1 MKKYLLS
8 ASIVFLLASCAQ
20 PPAKIGRPSKSEP
33 STVST
38 DSPEGISSE
47 SAEIGIVPLTPKI
60 KSFDWSVPMKP
71 LVENMSQTKDLPNGS
86 VLLVDTVKNNT
97 NGLLQIEKAT
107 ESLLHILSSNNTFF
121 LISANQLAKAKTAL
135 GISKQDNLSSR
146 SKAIALGRYLK
157 AEYVLYTDVSDDI
170 QSPVINMELMLVKTG
185 EIIWSDNIAMT
196 LAP

>member
-1 MKKYLLS
+1 MKKYFLS
-8 ASIVFLLASCAQ
+8 AFIVFLLASCAQ
-20 PPAKIGRPSKSEP
+20 PPAKTGRPSKSEP

-38 DSPEGISSE
+38 DSPEGSSSE

-121 LISANQLAKAKTAL
+121 LISSQSTGGRPKPSTRESHRKITSAHVVRRLL
-135 GISKQDNLSSR
+135 WS
-146 SKAIALGRYLK
+146 RYLK
-157 AEYVLYTDVSDDI
+157 DGVCALYGC
-170 QSPVINMELMLVKTG
+170 Q
-185 EIIWSDNIAMT
+185 
-196 LAP
+196 